1 MSDCIF
7 CEISN
12 RQSPAG
18 FVYEDEQVF
27 GIVSS
32 DQPNPYKILII
43 PHAHVE
49 TVYDLSEA
57 QAARIFQATV
67 KIARAVRAA
76 SGCEGLNL
84 IQSNGR
90 AAGQDVF
97 HFHLHVIPRVKG
109 DNVILKWQAA
119 QKDWNELNRMAN
131 EIRSKIELS

>member
-119 QKDWNELNRMAN
+119 QENWNELNRMAN

>member
-1 MSDCIF
+1 
-7 CEISN
+7 
-12 RQSPAG
+12 
-18 FVYEDEQVF
+18 
-27 GIVSS
+27 VSS

>member
-12 RQSPAG
+12 RQSPAS

-49 TVYDLSEA
+49 TVTIYPKLK
-57 QAARIFQATV
+57 R
-67 KIARAVRAA
+67 
-76 SGCEGLNL
+76 L
-84 IQSNGR
+84 
-90 AAGQDVF
+90 VF
-97 HFHLHVIPRVKG
+97 FKR
-109 DNVILKWQAA
+109 Q
-119 QKDWNELNRMAN
+119 
-131 EIRSKIELS
+131 